1 MFRRVLLTAAMVGA
15 ALFSV
20 AALPAQ
26 ASTSPAS
33 ETGGTA
39 LRVPPGES
47 VFAFDTGTA
56 PVSAPRS
63 GESVS
68 SSPKCSGTGTYG
80 VLRYQVCFRY
90 NCDSKSC
97 NTWAYLGIINNAT
110 TARSVDWHLTFST
123 SYNPSVY
130 TWDDSGTYSLPATS
144 QKTIFSSS
152 SFHHYTCNFRH
163 NEQLIVQYGSADWS
177 DEVVA
182 SDYLACV

>member
-1 MFRRVLLTAAMVGA
+1 MFRRALLTATAICA

-26 ASTSPAS
+26 AATSPTGG
-33 ETGGTA
+33 TGGTA
-39 LRVPPGES
+39 LQVPAGES
-47 VFAFDTGTA
+47 MFAFDMGPA
-56 PVSAPRS
+56 PASTPRS

-68 SSPKCSGTGTYG
+68 SSPKCSSTGTYG

-97 NTWAYLGIINNAT
+97 NTWAYLGIVNNAT
-110 TARSVDWHLTFST
+110 TPRSVDWHLTYST
-123 SYNPSVY
+123 SYNPGVY
-130 TWDDSGTYSLPATS
+130 TWDDSGTNSIAATD
-144 QKTIFSSS
+144 QQTIFSGRSW
-152 SFHHYTCNFRH
+152 HHYYCNFRH

-177 DEVVA
+177 PEVVA